1 MSLVLQPAGCVVVD
15 FKDRVQHSDVLGH
28 MILINI
34 CAVNKYGFSILP
46 IFSLCPYISCLVI
59 GYMGLIDYLEC
70 NKDIMITRT
79 TIQSKDIPAFA
90 ASPETGSI
98 LMEYLVVR
106 FRKISGLLIKVNTF
120 PVSDR
125 EAVKNY
131 LGNTKEMV
139 KFRKRKIYAKNS

>member
-1 MSLVLQPAGCVVVD
+1 
-15 FKDRVQHSDVLGH
+15 

-70 NKDIMITRT
+70 NMDTMITRT
-79 TIQSKDIPAFA
+79 TKDIPAFA

-98 LMEYLVVR
+98 FYGI
-106 FRKISGLLIKVNTF
+106 FG
-120 PVSDR
+120 
-125 EAVKNY
+125 
-131 LGNTKEMV
+131 
-139 KFRKRKIYAKNS
+139 